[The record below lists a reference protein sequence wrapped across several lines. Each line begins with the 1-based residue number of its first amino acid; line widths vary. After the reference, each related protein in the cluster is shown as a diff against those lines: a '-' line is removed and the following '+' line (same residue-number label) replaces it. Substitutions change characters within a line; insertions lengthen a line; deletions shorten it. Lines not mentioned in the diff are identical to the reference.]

1 VSRRGGT
8 RTSVVALG
16 SSAAPL
22 LPPCSCR
29 RSQPGV
35 APPCSDPWRAYAC
48 CCIHAAV
55 GGEHAPRGDALWSGA
70 ALAAIP
76 TRASHLTLV
85 DMSPV
90 LFVPTAQKAGASVV
104 GSVVCVPHGAMVAGA
119 AYGRDVSAGARMPL
133 PLHCLPIPPTR
144 CPNQQTTYT
153 LVRWQRRA
161 HARRATRG
169 CWRCG
174 ALQAG
179 AAAELGSTVYHTTR
193 RHPLR
198 RALLLIGEAPTGE
211 GMFPDALDAG
221 EAQSESRC

>member
-90 LFVPTAQKAGASVV
+90 QFCSFPQLKRPGASVV
-104 GSVVCVPHGAMVAGA
+104 GSVDCVPHGAMVAGA
-119 AYGRDVSAGARMPL
+119 TNGRDVSAGALMPL

-169 CWRCG
+169 CWR
-174 ALQAG
+174 
-179 AAAELGSTVYHTTR
+179 
-193 RHPLR
+193 
-198 RALLLIGEAPTGE
+198 
-211 GMFPDALDAG
+211 
-221 EAQSESRC
+221 